1 MLVNEAPHDL
11 VLAPGCVVRL
21 LEVAAPPSE
30 LAAAFQELCDNI
42 PWATETDDFGPQQR
56 LSYYCGD
63 KDCTFGYV
71 GLSLVPKPWPK
82 RALALRDLVA
92 KATGIPAAMLT
103 GCLMNRYRV
112 GAGSISWHPDT
123 VRAHGERKIVAA
135 LSLGSTRLFR
145 VRRRDG
151 TGEDVEIEVKAGDCV
166 LMEGDAQDIF
176 EHELPLRPDDGE
188 RISLT
193 FRSIVP
199 GFEDALS
206 GCKTVS

>member
-1 MLVNEAPHDL
+1 MSGKQPPRDL
-11 VLAPGCVVRL
+11 ALAPGCVVRL
-21 LEVAAPPSE
+21 FGVKAPSSEV
-30 LAAAFQELCDNI
+30 AAAFQELRDTI
-42 PWATETDDFGPQQR
+42 DWAIETDDFGPQQR
-56 LSYYCGD
+56 LSYYCSD
-63 KDCTFGYV
+63 EACTFAYV

-82 RALALRDLVA
+82 RALVLRDLVA
-92 KATGIPAAMLT
+92 KSIGIPATMLT
-103 GCLMNRYRV
+103 GCLMNRYR
-112 GAGSISWHPDT
+112 AREGSIPWHSDT

-135 LSLGSTRLFR
+135 LSLGSPRLFR

-166 LMEGDAQDIF
+166 LMEGDAQDVF

-199 GFEDALS
+199 GFEDAIAAD
-206 GCKTVS
+206 TAV